1 MQSVLHNNAS
11 RFQLILLFFIL
22 TVQAIPVAQATQVL
36 KIATI
41 SPDGTMWMK
50 KMRAGGK
57 EVEKRTEGRVKFK
70 FYPGGVMGN
79 DQSMLRKMRFKQ
91 LHGGVFSVGGLAKV
105 YPDIHIYAMP
115 SVFASQKEV
124 DYVRSRMDEDLFR
137 GLEEKGLIGFG
148 FMGGGFTFSMSS
160 QPQRNLNDLRRQK
173 VWIPEGDVIAMALM
187 KSAGI
192 SPIPLPLAD
201 VLTGLQTGM
210 INSAAVTPVGAIAFQ
225 WYTKLPYISDIPINY
240 YYALLA
246 IDKKAYKKISPAD
259 QVIVRKVMTRIN
271 NEIDQLNRKDNDEA
285 FQTLQKQGA
294 KIVTLTPENKAEW
307 LKVAENARQQLAKQN
322 AFTPGMLNRMQ
333 NLVQQYRKTVK

>member
-1 MQSVLHNNAS
+1 MQSVLHINAG
-11 RFQLILLFFIL
+11 RFQLFLLFFIL
-22 TVQAIPVAQATQVL
+22 IAPAAPVAQAAQVL

-50 KMRAGGK
+50 KMREGGK
-57 EVEKRTEGRVKFK
+57 EVEARTEGRVKFK

-91 LHGGVFSVGGLAKV
+91 LHGGVFSIGSLAKV

-115 SVFASQKEV
+115 SVFASQEEV
-124 DYVRSRMDEDLFR
+124 DYVRSRMDEELFK

-148 FMGGGFTFSMSS
+148 FIGGGFTFSMSS
-160 QPQRNLNDLRRQK
+160 EPQRNLDDLHKQK
-173 VWIPEGDVIAMALM
+173 VWIPEGDVIALALM

-210 INSAAVTPVGAIAFQ
+210 INSVAVTPVGAIAFQ
-225 WYTKLPYISDIPINY
+225 WYTKLPYLSDIPINY

-246 IDKKAYKKISPAD
+246 IDKKAYNKISPAD
-259 QVIVRKVMTRIN
+259 QVIVREVMTRIN
-271 NEIDQLNRKDNDEA
+271 NEIDQLNRVDNDEA
-285 FQTLQKQGA
+285 FLALQKQGVT
-294 KIVTLTPENKAEW
+294 IVTLAPDKKAEW
-307 LKVAENARQQLAKQN
+307 LKIANNATRQLGKQK
-322 AFTPGMLNRMQ
+322 AFTPEMFNRLQ
-333 NLVQQYRKTVK
+333 TLVQQYRQKAN